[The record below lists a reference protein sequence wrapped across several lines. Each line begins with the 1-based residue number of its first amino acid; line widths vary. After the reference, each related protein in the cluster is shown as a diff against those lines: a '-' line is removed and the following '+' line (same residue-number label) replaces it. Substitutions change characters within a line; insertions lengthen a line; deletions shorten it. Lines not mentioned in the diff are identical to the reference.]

1 MPVITAAISIPDSEI
16 KFSFIRSPGP
26 GGQNVNKVATGV
38 VLRFNV
44 AQSPALTDDV
54 RTRLLTMLSSKLT
67 SQGELIIKA
76 TSHRTQERN
85 KQDALSR
92 LQALLSQ
99 AAIKPKKRKKTK
111 PSYSSTQRRLDGK
124 KLDSKTKSLRQS
136 KSKKDHFD

>member
-1 MPVITAAISIPDSEI
+1 MPEIIAIILIPDAEI

-44 AQSPALTDDV
+44 IQSPSLTDDV
-54 RTRLLTMLSSKLT
+54 RARLLTLLGSKIT

-76 TSHRTQERN
+76 TRHRTQERN
-85 KQDALSR
+85 KQDALER
-92 LQALLSQ
+92 LQTLLAA
-99 AAIKPKKRKKTK
+99 AAIRPKKRKKTK
-111 PSYSSTQRRLDGK
+111 PTYSSTQRRLDGK

-136 KSKKDHFD
+136 KSKKHSFE

>member
-1 MPVITAAISIPDSEI
+1 MPEITVAISIPDSEI

-44 AQSPALTDDV
+44 AQSPSLTDEV
-54 RTRLLTMLSSKLT
+54 RARLLTLLGSKLT

-76 TSHRTQERN
+76 TRHRTQERN
-85 KQDALSR
+85 KMDALER
-92 LQALLSQ
+92 LQTLLSQ

-111 PSYSSTQRRLDGK
+111 PTSSSTQRRLDGK

-136 KSKKDHFD
+136 KLKKHHFD